1 MPAELYMATQNP
13 PVRLKGVGDS
23 LWITMDASLPAE
35 TLKQELIKPFERL
48 RHLAVNA
55 RVILDPGQIPA
66 DETLIRDLGTF
77 LQQRFQVGHVSGPP
91 QAKTPPAD
99 AGRNAAA
106 SRSDENPWLY
116 QSDDTLVIAGRVR
129 SGQKVEARKHLVILG
144 DLNPGAE
151 AIAGGDIIILGSLLG
166 TAAAGQPDNEA
177 AIVLALDL
185 RPTQIQ
191 IGGYVAAG
199 VPSSSGKKTEFAS
212 LKDNQIVVA
221 DYVKDNPFKRLA
233 WPEIR

>member
-1 MPAELYMATQNP
+1 MTIQQP
-13 PVRLKGVGDS
+13 PVKLKGVGDS

-35 TLKQELIKPFERL
+35 TLKQELCKPFERL

-55 RVILDPGQIPA
+55 RVVLDPGESQA
-66 DETLIRDLGTF
+66 DDALIEDLGAF
-77 LQQRFQVGHVSGPP
+77 LQQRFQVGRVSGPP
-91 QAKTPPAD
+91 KAKITPAAD
-99 AGRNAAA
+99 GQKAADSGRNAQNA
-106 SRSDENPWLY
+106 WLHH
-116 QSDDTLVIAGRVR
+116 SDDTLVIAGRVR

-166 TAAAGQPDNEA
+166 TAAAGQPANEN
-177 AIVLALDL
+177 AIVLGLDL

-191 IGGYVAAG
+191 IAGYVAAG
-199 VPSSSGKKTEFAS
+199 TSSSSGKKPEFAS
-212 LKDNQIVVA
+212 LKDNQIVMA
-221 DYVKDNPFKRLA
+221 DYLKDNIFKRLA